1 MTRAQGKRQAR
12 YGSPKP
18 IQAEDGIGFPM
29 LASAPELLAAFHDI
43 AGQIIDTQIDYKPG
57 QNGRWDIPA
66 PKKSPSGVHQ
76 IEFSIFPADTI
87 FTLKSA
93 NHNVVS
99 LGLKAAA
106 LAISLVAWNW
116 VSWQAHDAGKTAF
129 AQQADANYRHLLQF
143 VFHNGKSPLTPQEQ
157 MLIRQYAD

>member
-12 YGSPKP
+12 YGSPKL
-18 IQAEDGIGFPM
+18 IQAEDEIGFPM
-29 LASAPELLAAFHDI
+29 LASAPELLAAFHNV
-43 AGQIIDTQIDYKPG
+43 AGRIIDTQIDYKPG

-76 IEFSIFPADTI
+76 IEFSIFPEDTI

-93 NHNVVS
+93 NNNVVS
-99 LGLKAAA
+99 LGLNAAA

-116 VSWQAHDAGKTAF
+116 VSWQAHDAGKAAF
-129 AQQADANYRHLLQF
+129 AQQADAIYRHLLQF
-143 VFHNGKSPLTPQEQ
+143 VFHSGKSTVTRQEQ
-157 MLIRQYAD
+157 ILIRQYAD